1 MTQSHPPIAVA
12 LHGVAKSFGGERV
25 LSGLSLEVPRGEF
38 LAIVGPSGSGKT
50 TAMRII
56 GGFEAPDEGTRLDLG
71 ENVTAVPA
79 ERRDVNTVFQSYA
92 LFPHMSVLDNV
103 AYGPRM
109 RGVGRSARRRK
120 AGELLELV
128 RLSDVGDR
136 KPNQLSG
143 GMQQRVALARALAN
157 EPAVLL
163 LDEPLGALDRKLREE
178 MQRELRR
185 IQSEL
190 GATFIY
196 ITHDQEEAFGM
207 ADRLAVMRHGGFEQI
222 GDPGRRSTIAR
233 SMPGRP
239 CSSAAPT
246 RSAPTLGESGAAASS
261 DLGPV
266 VASHVDPALKSGDPA
281 LVIVRPEET
290 RFLRASADSP
300 SGPNRF
306 AARLVDV
313 VALGP
318 ALRLRAVTAGGVAF
332 ESIETPR
339 CMPRPASRSLL
350 AIPSSSPSPLVPPA
364 PIATSTT
371 LRRPP
376 DRTTVMTSASSLA
389 AGLSAAVPFSPCSAP
404 RQPLPLSAAFPGA
417 LRPRPPA
424 GPLNVFS
431 WPDYFHRQSGLHPQV
446 RRHAQH
452 HLLRFQRDAV
462 RQAEQPGR
470 RRFRHRHPLVE
481 LDQAAR
487 RQGSAAEIDQ
497 QR

>member
-1 MTQSHPPIAVA
+1 MTQSPDPIAVA
-12 LHGVAKSFGGERV
+12 LRGVAKSFGGQSV
-25 LSGLSLEVPRGEF
+25 ISGLSLEVPRGEF

-56 GGFEAPDEGTRLDLG
+56 GGFEAPDEGSVWISG

-185 IQSEL
+185 IQLEL

-222 GDPGRRSTIAR
+222 GDPATIYD
-233 SMPGRP
+233 RP
-239 CSSAAPT
+239 VNAWTALFVGSANQI
-246 RSAPTLGESGAAASS
+246 RVTLGEGGALLS

-266 VASHVDPALKSGDPA
+266 AASHVDPVLKSGDAA
-281 LVIVRPEET
+281 LVIIRPEET
-290 RFLRASADSP
+290 RFLRASDVQ

-306 AARLVDV
+306 AARIVDV

-318 ALRLRAVTAGGVAF
+318 SLRLRAVTAGGLAF
-332 ESIETPR
+332 ESVE
-339 CMPRPASRSLL
+339 
-350 AIPSSSPSPLVPPA
+350 
-364 PIATSTT
+364 
-371 LRRPP
+371 RRAVSEGI
-376 DRTTVMTSASSLA
+376 DLA
-389 AGLSAAVPFSPCSAP
+389 AGDAIIVTFAAG
-404 RQPLPLSAAFPGA
+404 AARAYRDEPVENF
-417 LRPRPPA
+417 LRP
-424 GPLNVFS
+424 S
-431 WPDYFHRQSGLHPQV
+431 S
-446 RRHAQH
+446 
-452 HLLRFQRDAV
+452 
-462 RQAEQPGR
+462 
-470 RRFRHRHPLVE
+470 
-481 LDQAAR
+481 
-487 RQGSAAEIDQ
+487 
-497 QR
+497 

>member
-12 LHGVAKSFGGERV
+12 LQGVAKSFGGERV

-50 TAMRII
+50 TALRII
-56 GGFEAPDEGTRLDLG
+56 GGFEAPDEGTVWISG

-92 LFPHMSVLDNV
+92 LFPHMSVIDNV

-185 IQSEL
+185 IQTEL

-222 GDPGRRSTIAR
+222 GDPATIYD
-233 SMPGRP
+233 RP
-239 CSSAAPT
+239 VNAWTALFVGSANQIRA
-246 RSAPTLGESGAAASS
+246 TLGESGALLS
-261 DLGPV
+261 DLGPLA
-266 VASHVDPALKSGDPA
+266 ASHVDPALKSGDPA

-290 RFLRASADSP
+290 RFLRASADAA

-306 AARLVDV
+306 AARLVDA

-318 ALRLRAVTAGGVAF
+318 SLRLRAVTAGGITF
-332 ESIETPR
+332 ESIER
-339 CMPRPASRSLL
+339 RASSDGIECLPGDAVLVSFADRAARAYRDEPVANSLR
-350 AIPSSSPSPLVPPA
+350 PSS
-364 PIATSTT
+364 
-371 LRRPP
+371 
-376 DRTTVMTSASSLA
+376 
-389 AGLSAAVPFSPCSAP
+389 
-404 RQPLPLSAAFPGA
+404 
-417 LRPRPPA
+417 
-424 GPLNVFS
+424 
-431 WPDYFHRQSGLHPQV
+431 
-446 RRHAQH
+446 
-452 HLLRFQRDAV
+452 
-462 RQAEQPGR
+462 
-470 RRFRHRHPLVE
+470 
-481 LDQAAR
+481 
-487 RQGSAAEIDQ
+487 
-497 QR
+497 

>member
-1 MTQSHPPIAVA
+1 MLMQSPHPVAVA
-12 LHGVAKSFGGERV
+12 LRGVAKSFGGERV
-25 LSGLSLEVPRGEF
+25 ISGLSLEVPRGEF

-56 GGFEAPDEGTRLDLG
+56 GGFEAPDEGSVWISG

-92 LFPHMSVLDNV
+92 LFPHMSVLENV

-109 RGVGRSARRRK
+109 RGVGRSARRKK

-185 IQSEL
+185 IQLEL

-207 ADRLAVMRHGGFEQI
+207 ADRLAVMRRGGFEQI
-222 GDPGRRSTIAR
+222 GDPATIYD
-233 SMPGRP
+233 RP
-239 CSSAAPT
+239 VNAWTALFVGSANQIRA
-246 RSAPTLGESGAAASS
+246 TLGEGGALLS

-266 VASHVDPALKSGDPA
+266 AASHVDPTLKSGNPA

-290 RFLRASADSP
+290 RFLRAAP
-300 SGPNRF
+300 EAGPNRF
-306 AARLVDV
+306 AARIVDA

-318 ALRLRAVTAGGVAF
+318 SLRLRAVTAGGIAF
-332 ESIETPR
+332 ESVER
-339 CMPRPASRSLL
+339 R
-350 AIPSSSPSPLVPPA
+350 
-364 PIATSTT
+364 ATS
-371 LRRPP
+371 
-376 DRTTVMTSASSLA
+376 DGIDLA
-389 AGLSAAVPFSPCSAP
+389 AGDAITVTFSPE
-404 RQPLPLSAAFPGA
+404 AARAYRDEPVPNS
-417 LRPRPPA
+417 LRP
-424 GPLNVFS
+424 S
-431 WPDYFHRQSGLHPQV
+431 S
-446 RRHAQH
+446 
-452 HLLRFQRDAV
+452 
-462 RQAEQPGR
+462 
-470 RRFRHRHPLVE
+470 
-481 LDQAAR
+481 
-487 RQGSAAEIDQ
+487 
-497 QR
+497 

>member
-1 MTQSHPPIAVA
+1 MLMQSPNPVAVA
-12 LHGVAKSFGGERV
+12 LRGVAKSFGGERV
-25 LSGLSLEVPRGEF
+25 ISGLSLEVPRGEF

-56 GGFEAPDEGTRLDLG
+56 GGFEAPDEGSVWISG
-71 ENVTAVPA
+71 ENVTELPA

-92 LFPHMSVLDNV
+92 LFPHMSVLENV

-109 RGVGRSARRRK
+109 RGVGRAERRKK

-128 RLSDVGDR
+128 RLSNVGDR

-185 IQSEL
+185 IQTEL

-222 GDPGRRSTIAR
+222 GDPATIYD
-233 SMPGRP
+233 RP
-239 CSSAAPT
+239 VNAWTALFVGSANQL
-246 RSAPTLGESGAAASS
+246 RVTLGEGGALAS

-266 VASHVDPALKSGDPA
+266 AASHVDSALKSGDPA

-290 RFLRASADSP
+290 RFLRASAETP
-300 SGPNRF
+300 SAPNHF
-306 AARLVDV
+306 PARIVDA

-318 ALRLRAVTAGGVAF
+318 SLRLRALTAGGLAF
-332 ESIETPR
+332 ESIER
-339 CMPRPASRSLL
+339 RAASDGIDLVPGDAITVTFASHAARAYRDEPVQNSLS
-350 AIPSSSPSPLVPPA
+350 PSS
-364 PIATSTT
+364 
-371 LRRPP
+371 
-376 DRTTVMTSASSLA
+376 
-389 AGLSAAVPFSPCSAP
+389 
-404 RQPLPLSAAFPGA
+404 
-417 LRPRPPA
+417 
-424 GPLNVFS
+424 
-431 WPDYFHRQSGLHPQV
+431 
-446 RRHAQH
+446 
-452 HLLRFQRDAV
+452 
-462 RQAEQPGR
+462 
-470 RRFRHRHPLVE
+470 
-481 LDQAAR
+481 
-487 RQGSAAEIDQ
+487 
-497 QR
+497 